1 MQNSM
6 HMIDQPWGIS
16 FEIYF
21 KYSPSMTQFTL
32 IRTKIVKYPN
42 NQSIINKAT
51 DNGDV
56 CNIIWC
62 MDDPGI
68 WATIALDHNS
78 SMYV

>member
-1 MQNSM
+1 
-6 HMIDQPWGIS
+6 
-16 FEIYF
+16 
-21 KYSPSMTQFTL
+21 MTQFTL

-68 WATIALDHNS
+68 WAIIAHT
-78 SMYV
+78 